1 MNDCDKKA
9 SNGKITEKGLIDIS
23 KNVVSLV
30 NDGKEIKEDTFRYYF
45 FIEMLKHFWGRGNT
59 ITDEFKISNEL
70 IKKLN

>member
-45 FIEMLKHFWGRGNT
+45 FIEMLKHFGGGETQLLMNL
-59 ITDEFKISNEL
+59 KYPMN
-70 IKKLN
+70 